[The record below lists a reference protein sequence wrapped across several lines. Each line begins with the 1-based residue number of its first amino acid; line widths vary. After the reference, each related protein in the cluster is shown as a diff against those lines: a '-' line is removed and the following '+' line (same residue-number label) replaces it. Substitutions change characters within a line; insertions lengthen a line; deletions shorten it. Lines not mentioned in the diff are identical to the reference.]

1 MYQLIRTALRQPIS
15 IVVVVIGILFF
26 SILSI
31 RSIPVDIFPN
41 LDLPTIYVV
50 QPYGGMAPD
59 QMDGF
64 IATRYQDHFLYVSGI
79 RDVDVKT
86 IQGLSLIKLS
96 FYPGTDMA
104 QAAAEVANNVSRAKA
119 YMPEGTVPPQVVRFD
134 ASSVPIGQ
142 MVFESKSRSLN
153 EIQDFASSR
162 VRPMF
167 SRIEGVSSPPP
178 FGGNQRT
185 IVIRVDPERIRSYH
199 LTPEEIIKSIV
210 TNNQPSPAGNIRMGD
225 KTLMTPVNSLIKK
238 PEDFLNIPIRVG
250 AGPTVFVRDV
260 GTVED
265 GADVTVSYALI
276 NGRRAV
282 YIPVVKKSDASTL
295 DVVNNIRAALPQL
308 RNAVPED
315 VKISYEFD
323 QSVYVTNS
331 LKSLIT
337 EGILGALLT
346 GLMVLLFLR
355 DWRSVIIVVVTIP
368 ISILSAVILMNLFGQ
383 TINIM
388 TLSGLAL
395 AIGVLVDQ
403 ATVTIENIHQHQEMG
418 KPKEQAIWDACKE
431 IAFPEFLIL
440 LAILAVFAPSFV
452 MSGIPRGMFL
462 PLSLAVGFAM
472 IASFLLSQTLVPVL
486 ANWLL
491 KDHPTH
497 EAPTLALDAREIHDV
512 IEEGE
517 HPSLPPAGFEKFKL
531 KYLNL
536 LSGIMSK
543 GKLVVPVYLV
553 GAVVL
558 IIGGFLLIGTDILP
572 KANSHQFQMRLRIA
586 DGTRVERTEEATLK
600 VLDLIKSEVGKEH
613 VEISSA
619 YVGTV
624 PSSYGTSNIFVFNSG
639 PHEAVLQVSLHEDF
653 PVRMDALKERL
664 RERIGKELPK
674 LKISFEP
681 IELVDK
687 IMSQGSSTPIEVSVA
702 AKDVEEAGRFAKKI
716 QAEMKHIPFLRDIQI
731 AQPMEYPILDV
742 TIDRERAGQ
751 LGITSTQVAR
761 SMVAATSS
769 SRFTDKNL
777 WLDDAK
783 GLAYQVQVQ
792 IPEYQMTSVDDIGT
806 IPLKTGVSNPLLA
819 DVATFVEKT
828 TPGEYDR
835 AGPNRLVTIT
845 ANLQKID
852 LGTATKAVTKAIK
865 DAGDPPRG
873 VLVELKGQSNL
884 LTETLSSLQTGLMIA
899 VVIMFLLLAA
909 TYQSFKLSLVVLS
922 TIPAVVVG
930 SIGLL
935 LITGATLNLQSY
947 MGLIMS
953 VGVSV
958 ANAIL
963 MVTNAENLRLE
974 LGDASKAVTLAAGSR
989 IRPILMTS
997 IAMIAGMVP
1006 MASGLGEGGDQ
1017 IAPLGQAVIGGLIAS
1032 TLASLLILPAV
1043 FTLVQ
1048 RKASVNSVSLDPED
1062 PESNFFRK
1070 KLQPSLSMNTIKSL
1084 IILVVASAAFVSC
1097 NSAAETEKKSEEK
1110 PNETPTTELTYVQSL
1125 QPSKKMALPGELMP
1139 WNKVNI
1145 HPKVKGFVKT
1155 VQVDRGSAVKKG
1167 QVLAVLEAPEVLSE
1181 LSQAK
1186 AQLIAAEATLS
1197 EITTKYQI
1205 SGNTYNR
1212 LLRTNKT
1219 KGAVSLNELDIAHA
1233 RVLTDSSATAVARG
1247 NVQAARSHMESKSEL
1262 ARYLTITAPFN
1273 GIITERNI
1281 SPGALVGPGE
1291 SGSKPLFILEDNTK
1305 LRLTLAIPENLT
1317 GAIPDK
1323 GSVTF
1328 TVTASPEKQYKAAY
1342 ARSSRSLSEAN
1353 RSMMTEFD
1361 VDNSAH
1367 DLKAG
1372 MYAQVQ
1378 LNTERTSKTLFVP
1391 TTSVVS
1397 SSEQIFVIRQKDNK
1411 AEWVTVKRGTVV
1423 DTLVEVFGDLH
1434 EGDAIV
1440 KKASE
1445 EFRNGQ
1451 ALEGTPK
1458 MTAKVN

>member
-26 SILSI
+26 SVLSI
-31 RSIPVDIFPN
+31 RTIPVDIFPS

-142 MVFESKSRSLN
+142 IVFESASRSLN

-199 LTPEEIIKSIV
+199 LTPEEIIKSVV
-210 TNNQPSPAGNIRMGD
+210 TNNQPSPAGNIRMGN

-250 AGPTVFVRDV
+250 AGPTVFIRDIA
-260 GTVED
+260 TVED
-265 GADVTVSYALI
+265 GADVTVSYALV

-295 DVVNNIRAALPQL
+295 DVVNNIRKALPQL

-315 VKISYEFD
+315 IKISYEFD

-337 EGILGALLT
+337 EGILGAVLT
-346 GLMVLLFLR
+346 GLMVLLFLK
-355 DWRSVIIVVVTIP
+355 DWRSVIIVIVTIP

-431 IAFPEFLIL
+431 IAFPELLIL

-452 MSGIPRGMFL
+452 MNGIPRGMFL

-491 KDHPTH
+491 KDHPHH
-497 EAPTLALDAREIHDV
+497 EAPTLALDAQEIHDV
-512 IEEGE
+512 IEEGA
-517 HPSLPPAGFEKFKL
+517 HPSLPPTGFEKFKL
-531 KYLNL
+531 KYLNVL
-536 LSGIMSK
+536 ATIMGK
-543 GKLVVPVYLV
+543 GKLVLPLYLIV
-553 GAVVL
+553 SVL
-558 IIGGFLLIGTDILP
+558 LIVGGFFLIGTDILP
-572 KANSHQFQMRLRIA
+572 KANSHQFQVRLKVA
-586 DGTRVERTEEATLK
+586 DGTRVERTEETTLK
-600 VLDLIKSEVGKEH
+600 FLDLVKSEVGKEH
-613 VEISSA
+613 VDISSA

-639 PHEAVLQVSLHEDF
+639 PHEAVLQVSLNEEY
-653 PVRMDALKERL
+653 PVRMDALKEKL
-664 RERIGKELPK
+664 RERVAKEIPS

-687 IMSQGSSTPIEVSVA
+687 IMSQGSATPIEVTVA
-702 AKDVEEAGRFAKKI
+702 AKNVEEAGRFARKI
-716 QAEMKHIPFLRDIQI
+716 QDEMNKISFLRDIQI
-731 AQPMEYPILDV
+731 AQPLAYPILDV
-742 TIDRERAGQ
+742 EINRERAGQ
-751 LGITSTQVAR
+751 LGVTSTQIAR
-761 SMVAATSS
+761 SLVAATSS

-777 WLDDAK
+777 WLDNTK

-792 IPEYQMTSVDDIGT
+792 IPEYQMTSVEDIGT
-806 IPLKTGVSNPLLA
+806 IPLKSGVSNPLLS
-819 DVATFVEKT
+819 DVATFSEKT
-828 TPGEYDR
+828 VPGQYDR

-845 ANLQKID
+845 SNLHKVD
-852 LGTATKAVTKAIK
+852 LGTATQAVSQAIK
-865 DAGDPPRG
+865 NAGEPPRG

-884 LTETLSSLQTGLMIA
+884 LTDTLSSLQVGLCIA
-899 VVIMFLLLAA
+899 VIIMFLLMAA
-909 TYQSFKLSLVVLS
+909 TYQSFKLSLVILS

-935 LITGATLNLQSY
+935 LLTGATLNLQSY

-974 LGDASKAVTLAAGSR
+974 LGDAAKAVTLAAGSR

-997 IAMIAGMVP
+997 IAMIAGMLP
-1006 MASGLGEGGDQ
+1006 MASGMGEGGDQ

-1032 TLASLLILPAV
+1032 TLASLLILPV
-1043 FTLVQ
+1043 IFTLVQ
-1048 RKASVNSVSLDPED
+1048 RNASLTSLSLDPED
-1062 PESNFFRK
+1062 PQSNFLRK
-1070 KLQPSLSMNTIKSL
+1070 KLQPSIPMNTIQSISVL
-1084 IILVVASAAFVSC
+1084 ILAAFSMTAC
-1097 NSAAETEKKSEEK
+1097 STEAETEHKQEAKTEEVQQ
-1110 PNETPTTELTYVQSL
+1110 TELTTVQSL
-1125 QPSKKMALPGELMP
+1125 QPSKKMALPGELVA

-1155 VQVDRGSAVKKG
+1155 VQVDRGSLVRKG

-1181 LSQAK
+1181 LSQAT
-1186 AQLIAAEATLS
+1186 AQSIAAEAALS
-1197 EITTKYQI
+1197 EAITRYTI
-1205 SGNTYNR
+1205 SGNTYQR
-1212 LLRTNKT
+1212 LLKTNRTQ
-1219 KGAVSLNELDIAHA
+1219 GAVSLNELDVAHA
-1233 RVLTDSSATAVARG
+1233 KVLADSSVVAVARG
-1247 NVQAARSHMESKSEL
+1247 HVQAAQSHKDAKLALSK
-1262 ARYLTITAPFN
+1262 YLTVTAPFD
-1273 GIITERNI
+1273 GVITERNI

-1291 SGSKPLFILEDNTK
+1291 SGAKPLFVLEDNTK

-1317 GAIPDK
+1317 NAVPNK
-1323 GSVTF
+1323 GEVAF
-1328 TVTASPEKQYKAAY
+1328 TVSASPDKQYKALY
-1342 ARSSRSLSEAN
+1342 ARSSRSLTETN

-1361 VDNSAH
+1361 VNNSTH
-1367 DLKAG
+1367 ELKAG

-1378 LNTERTSKTLFVP
+1378 LNTERTVKTLFVP
-1391 TTSVVS
+1391 SSAVVS
-1397 SSEQIFVIRQKDNK
+1397 SSEKVFVIRQKEGK
-1411 AEWVTVKRGTVV
+1411 AEWVKVSRGMVV
-1423 DTLVEVFGDLH
+1423 DTLVEVFGDLQA
-1434 EGDAIV
+1434 GDPIV

-1445 EFRNGQ
+1445 EYREGQ
-1451 ALEGTPK
+1451 NLSGVQK
-1458 MTAKVN
+1458 

>member
-142 MVFESKSRSLN
+142 MVFESSSRSLN

-199 LTPEEIIKSIV
+199 LTPEEIIKSII

-225 KTLMTPVNSLIKK
+225 RTLMTPVNSLVSR

-250 AGPTVFVRDV
+250 SGPTVFIRDV

-452 MSGIPRGMFL
+452 MSGIPRSMFL

-491 KDHPTH
+491 KDHPEH
-497 EAPTLALDAREIHDV
+497 EAPTLALDSQEVHDV
-512 IEEGE
+512 IEEDA
-517 HPSLPPAGFEKFKL
+517 HPSVPPTGFEKFKRS
-531 KYLNL
+531 YVGF
-536 LSGIMSK
+536 LSGIMNR

-553 GAVVL
+553 ASIAL
-558 IIGGFLLIGTDILP
+558 IVGGFFLIGTDILP
-572 KANSHQFQMRLRIA
+572 KANSHQFQMRLRVP
-586 DGTRVERTEEATLK
+586 DGTRVERTEAATLK
-600 VLDLIKSEVGKEH
+600 VLNLIKSEVGAEH

-653 PVRMDALKERL
+653 PVRMDALKEKL
-664 RERIGKELPK
+664 REKISKEIPS

-687 IMSQGSSTPIEVSVA
+687 IMSQGAATPIEVSVA
-702 AKDVEEAGRFAKKI
+702 AKNVEEAGKFAKKI
-716 QAEMKHIPFLRDIQI
+716 ESEMKQIAFLRDVQI
-731 AQPMEYPILDV
+731 AQPLAYPVLEV
-742 TIDRERAGQ
+742 KIDRERAGQ

-777 WLDDAK
+777 WLDDTK

-792 IPEYQMTSVDDIGT
+792 IPEYKMSSIEDMGT
-806 IPLKTGVSNPLLA
+806 IPLKPGSANPLLA
-819 DVATFVEKT
+819 DVATFSEKT
-828 TPGEYDR
+828 VPGEYDR
-835 AGPNRLVTIT
+835 AGPNRLVTVT
-845 ANLQKID
+845 ANIHNKD
-852 LGTATKAVTKAIK
+852 LGAATTAVQNAIK
-865 DAGDPPRG
+865 KAGEPPRG
-873 VLVELKGQSNL
+873 IIVELKGQSDL
-884 LTETLSSLQTGLMIA
+884 LTETLSSLQVGLMIA
-899 VVIMFLLLAA
+899 IVIMFLLLAA

-963 MVTNAENLRLE
+963 MVTNAENLRLQ
-974 LGDASKAVTLAAGSR
+974 LHDARKAVMLAAGSR

-997 IAMIAGMVP
+997 IAMIAGMIP

-1043 FTLVQ
+1043 FTMVQ
-1048 RKASVNSVSLDPED
+1048 RKASVLSVSLDPED
-1062 PESNFFRK
+1062 PDSNFFRK
-1070 KLQPSLSMNTIKSL
+1070 KLQTSISMNTLKSIL
-1084 IILVVASAAFVSC
+1084 IILSVSVGMAACS
-1097 NSAAETEKKSEEK
+1097 SEAETNESHEKKAPEK
-1110 PNETPTTELTYVQSL
+1110 APAVELAYVKSMK
-1125 QPSKKMALPGELMP
+1125 PAKMITLPGDLKP
-1139 WNKVNI
+1139 WNKVSI

-1155 VQVDRGSAVKKG
+1155 VNADRGTIVRKG
-1167 QVLAVLEAPEVLSE
+1167 QVLAVLEAPEILSE

-1186 AQLIAAEATLS
+1186 AQLIAAKASLN
-1197 EITTKYQI
+1197 EITTKFRA
-1205 SGNTYNR
+1205 SSLTYNR
-1212 LLRTNKT
+1212 MLRTNKT
-1219 KGAVSLNELDIAHA
+1219 EGAVSLNELDLA
-1233 RVLTDSSATAVARG
+1233 RAKAMTDSSAAAVATG
-1247 NVQAARSHMESKSEL
+1247 NVQAAESFLETKSEL
-1262 ARYLTITAPFN
+1262 ARYLTVTAPFD

-1291 SGSKPLFILEDNTK
+1291 GGAKPLFILEDNTK
-1305 LRLTLAIPENLT
+1305 LRLTLAIPENLS
-1317 GAIPDK
+1317 GAISSK
-1323 GSVTF
+1323 GTVTF
-1328 TVTASPEKQYKAAY
+1328 TVSANPEKQYTAVY
-1342 ARSSRSLSEAN
+1342 ARSSRTLSEEHRA
-1353 RSMMTEFD
+1353 MMTEFD
-1361 VDNSAH
+1361 VDNRSNE
-1367 DLKAG
+1367 LKAG
-1372 MYAQVQ
+1372 MYAQVS
-1378 LNTERTSKTLFVP
+1378 LSTERSANTLFVP
-1391 TTSVVS
+1391 VTSVVS
-1397 SSEQIFVIRQKDNK
+1397 SSEQVFVILDKNKK
-1411 AEWVTVKRGTVV
+1411 AEWVPVKKGTVV
-1423 DTLVEVFGDLH
+1423 DSLIEVFGNLH

-1440 KKASE
+1440 RKASE
-1445 EFRNGQ
+1445 EFRNGES
-1451 ALEGTPK
+1451 L
-1458 MTAKVN
+1458 

>member
-199 LTPEEIIKSIV
+199 LTPEEVIKSIV

-225 KTLMTPVNSLIKK
+225 RTLMTPVNSLIKR
-238 PEDFLNIPIRVG
+238 PEDFLNIPIRIG
-250 AGPTVFVRDV
+250 AGPTVFIRDV

-355 DWRSVIIVVVTIP
+355 DWRSVIIVIVTIP

-403 ATVTIENIHQHQEMG
+403 ATVTIENIHQHQEMK

-452 MSGIPRGMFL
+452 MSGIPRSMFL

-491 KDHPTH
+491 KSHPHH
-497 EAPTLALDAREIHDV
+497 EAPTLALDAREVHDV
-512 IEEGE
+512 IEEGA
-517 HPSLPPAGFEKFKL
+517 HPSLPAKGFEKFKL
-531 KYLNL
+531 RYLNA
-536 LSGIMSK
+536 LSGIMNK
-543 GKLVVPVYLV
+543 GSFVVPVYIV
-553 GAVVL
+553 ASVL
-558 IIGGFLLIGTDILP
+558 LIVGGFFLIGTDILP
-572 KANSHQFQMRLRIA
+572 KANSHQFQMRLRVA

-600 VLDLIKSEVGKEH
+600 VLDLIKSEVGKDH

-664 RERIGKELPK
+664 REKIGKELPK

-687 IMSQGSSTPIEVSVA
+687 IMSQGASTPIQVSVA
-702 AKDVEEAGRFAKKI
+702 AKDVKEAGKFAKKI
-716 QAEMKHIPFLRDIQI
+716 QAEMEHISFLRDVQI
-731 AQPMEYPILDV
+731 AQPLEYPILDV

-806 IPLKTGVSNPLLA
+806 IPLKTGASNPLLA
-819 DVATFVEKT
+819 DVATFSEKT

-835 AGPNRLVTIT
+835 AGPNRLVTIN
-845 ANLQKID
+845 ANLHKVD
-852 LGTATKAVTKAIK
+852 LGAATKAVNKAIK

-873 VLVELKGQSNL
+873 VIVELKGQSNL
-884 LTETLSSLQTGLMIA
+884 LTETLTSLQTGLMIA
-899 VVIMFLLLAA
+899 IVIMFLLLAA

-935 LITGATLNLQSY
+935 LLTGATLNLQSY

-974 LGDASKAVTLAAGSR
+974 LGDAGKAVTLAAGSR

-1032 TLASLLILPAV
+1032 TLASLLILPAI

-1048 RKASVNSVSLDPED
+1048 RKASVNSVSMDPED

-1070 KLQPSLSMNTIKSL
+1070 NQQPTISMNTIKSIL
-1084 IILVVASAAFVSC
+1084 ILLITSVALVSC
-1097 NSAAETEKKSEEK
+1097 GSEAGSEKKHEEK
-1110 PNETPTTELTYVQSL
+1110 PTESQVVEMSAVQSL
-1125 QPSKKMALPGELMP
+1125 QPSKQLALPGELVA
-1139 WNKVNI
+1139 WNRVNI
-1145 HPKVKGFVKT
+1145 HPKIKGFVKNIN
-1155 VQVDRGSAVKKG
+1155 VDRGSLVRKG

-1186 AQLIAAEATLS
+1186 AQLIASEATLS
-1197 EITTKYQI
+1197 EVTTRYNI
-1205 SGNTYNR
+1205 SSNTYNR
-1212 LLRTNKT
+1212 MLRTNKT
-1219 KGAVSLNELDIAHA
+1219 KGAVSLNELDVAHA
-1233 RVLTDSSATAVARG
+1233 RVLTDSSLTAVARG
-1247 NVQAARSHMESKSEL
+1247 NVQAAKSNIETKSEL
-1262 ARYLTITAPFN
+1262 ARYLTVTAPFD
-1273 GIITERNI
+1273 GTITERNI

-1291 SGSKPLFILEDNTK
+1291 SNTKPLFVLEDNSK

-1317 GAIPDK
+1317 SAVPEK
-1323 GSVTF
+1323 GNVTF
-1328 TVTASPEKQYKAAY
+1328 TVTASPEKQYSARY
-1342 ARSSRSLSEAN
+1342 ARSSKSLSEAN

-1361 VDNSAH
+1361 VDNHSH
-1367 DLKAG
+1367 ELKAG
-1372 MYAQVQ
+1372 MYAQVK
-1378 LNTERTSKTLFVP
+1378 LNTERSSKTLFVP
-1391 TTSVVS
+1391 TSSVVS
-1397 SSEQIFVIRQKDNK
+1397 SSEQVFVIRKKDGK
-1411 AEWVTVKRGTVV
+1411 AEWVSVKKGTVM
-1423 DTLVEVFGDLH
+1423 DSLVEVFGDLH
-1434 EGDAIV
+1434 EGDPIV

-1451 ALEGTPK
+1451 ALDIEQHAETK
-1458 MTAKVN
+1458 TN

>member
-142 MVFESKSRSLN
+142 MVFESASRSLN

-199 LTPEEIIKSIV
+199 MTPEEVIKSIIA
-210 TNNQPSPAGNIRMGD
+210 NNQPSPAGNIRMGD

-238 PEDFLNIPIRVG
+238 PEDFLNIPIRIG
-250 AGPTVFVRDV
+250 AGPTVFIRDV
-260 GTVED
+260 GVVED

-355 DWRSVIIVVVTIP
+355 DWRSVIIVIVTIP

-452 MSGIPRGMFL
+452 MSGIPRSMFL

-486 ANWLL
+486 SNWLL
-491 KDHPTH
+491 KDHPHH
-497 EAPTLALDAREIHDV
+497 EAPTLALDSQEVDDV
-512 IEEGE
+512 IEEGA

-531 KYLNL
+531 KYLNAL
-536 LSGIMSK
+536 GGIMSK
-543 GKLVVPVYLV
+543 RWIVPVYLA
-553 GAVVL
+553 GTIAL

-572 KANSHQFQMRLRIA
+572 KANSHQFQMRMRVP

-600 VLDLIKSEVGKEH
+600 VLNLIKSEVGKDH

-639 PHEAVLQVSLHEDF
+639 PHEAVLQVSLKEDF
-653 PVRMDALKERL
+653 PVRMDALKEKL
-664 RERIGKELPK
+664 RARIGKEIPNLA
-674 LKISFEP
+674 ISFEP

-687 IMSQGSSTPIEVSVA
+687 IMSQGASTPIEVSVA
-702 AKDVEEAGRFAKKI
+702 AKDVEEAGRFARKI
-716 QAEMKHIPFLRDIQI
+716 RKEMQQIAFLRDVQI
-731 AQPMEYPILDV
+731 AQPLAYPILDV
-742 TIDRERAGQ
+742 KIDRERAGQ

-792 IPEYQMTSVDDIGT
+792 IPEYQMTSVEDIGT
-806 IPLKTGVSNPLLA
+806 IPLKTGVTNPLLA
-819 DVATFVEKT
+819 DVATFSEKT
-828 TPGEYDR
+828 APGEYDR
-835 AGPNRLVTIT
+835 AGPNRLVTVT
-845 ANLQKID
+845 ANIHKKD
-852 LGTATKAVTKAIK
+852 LGAATTAVQQAIK
-865 DAGDPPRG
+865 NAGEPPRG
-873 VLVELKGQSNL
+873 VIVELKGQTEL
-884 LTETLSSLQTGLMIA
+884 LTETLSSLQTGLLIA

-935 LITGATLNLQSY
+935 LLTGATLNLQSY

-963 MVTNAENLRLE
+963 MVTNAENLRLK
-974 LGDASKAVTLAAGSR
+974 LQDAHKAVTLAAGSR

-997 IAMIAGMVP
+997 IAMIAGMIP

-1070 KLQPSLSMNTIKSL
+1070 KLQTSLSMNTLKSIL
-1084 IILVVASAAFVSC
+1084 ILLTVAAGMMACHTEAETSEKHEQKAP
-1097 NSAAETEKKSEEK
+1097 AAEPVVELAYVKSMK
-1110 PNETPTTELTYVQSL
+1110 PAKQI
-1125 QPSKKMALPGELMP
+1125 ALPGELKP
-1139 WNKVNI
+1139 WNKVSI
-1145 HPKVKGFVKT
+1145 HPKVKGFVRA
-1155 VQVDRGSAVKKG
+1155 VNVDRGSIVKKG
-1167 QVLAVLEAPEVLSE
+1167 QVLAQLEAPEIISE

-1186 AQLIAAEATLS
+1186 AQLIAAEAALH
-1197 EITTKYQI
+1197 EITTRYQATAL
-1205 SGNTYNR
+1205 TYSR
-1212 LLRTNKT
+1212 LMRTNRT
-1219 KGAVSLNELDIAHA
+1219 EGAVSLNELDLAKA
-1233 RVLTDSSATAVARG
+1233 RAATDSSAMAVAKG
-1247 NVQAARSHMESKSEL
+1247 NVQAAKSFMETKTEL
-1262 ARYLTITAPFN
+1262 SRYLTVTAPFD

-1291 SGSKPLFILEDNTK
+1291 GGAKPLFILEDNTK
-1305 LRLTLAIPENLT
+1305 LRLTLAIPENMSS
-1317 GAIPDK
+1317 AIPNK
-1323 GSVTF
+1323 GEVSF
-1328 TVTASPEKQYKAAY
+1328 TVPASPEKIYKATY
-1342 ARSSRSLSEAN
+1342 ARSSRTLSEEN
-1353 RSMMTEFD
+1353 RSMITEFD
-1361 VDNSAH
+1361 VNNRSNE
-1367 DLKAG
+1367 LKAG

-1378 LNTERTSKTLFVP
+1378 LNTERSGNTLFVP
-1391 TTSVVS
+1391 VTAVVN
-1397 SSEQIFVIRQKDNK
+1397 SSEQVFVIRDKAKK
-1411 AEWVTVKRGTVV
+1411 AEWVPVKRGVVV

-1434 EGDAIV
+1434 DGEAIV

-1445 EFRNGQ
+1445 EYRNGQ
-1451 ALEGTPK
+1451 DL
-1458 MTAKVN
+1458 

>member
-225 KTLMTPVNSLIKK
+225 RTLMTPVNSLIQK
-238 PEDFLNIPIRVG
+238 PEDFLNIPIRIG
-250 AGPTVFVRDV
+250 AGPTVFIRDV

-346 GLMVLLFLR
+346 GLMVLLFLK

-486 ANWLL
+486 SNWLL
-491 KDHPTH
+491 KDHPSH
-497 EAPTLALDAREIHDV
+497 EAPTLALDNREIHDV
-512 IEEGE
+512 IEEGA
-517 HPSLPPAGFEKFKL
+517 HPSLPPKGFEKFKL
-531 KYLNL
+531 KYLNF
-536 LSGIMSK
+536 LSGIMSS
-543 GKLVVPVYLV
+543 GKLIVPAYLV
-553 GAVVL
+553 GAVLL
-558 IIGGFLLIGTDILP
+558 IVGGFFLIGTDILP

-600 VLDLIKSEVGKEH
+600 VLDLIKSEVGPEH

-702 AKDVEEAGRFAKKI
+702 AKDVEEAGKFAKKI
-716 QAEMKHIPFLRDIQI
+716 QAEMQHIAFLRDVQI
-731 AQPMEYPILDV
+731 AQPLEYPILDV

-777 WLDDAK
+777 WLDNAK

-792 IPEYQMTSVDDIGT
+792 IPEYQMTSVEDIGT
-806 IPLKTGVSNPLLA
+806 IPLKTGASNPLLA
-819 DVATFVEKT
+819 DVATFSEKT
-828 TPGEYDR
+828 TAGEYDR

-845 ANLQKID
+845 ANIHKRD
-852 LGTATKAVTKAIK
+852 LGAATSAVSKAIK

-884 LTETLSSLQTGLMIA
+884 LTDTLSSLQVGLMIA
-899 VVIMFLLLAA
+899 VIIMFLLLAA

-935 LITGATLNLQSY
+935 LLTGATLNLQSY

-963 MVTNAENLRLE
+963 MVTNAENLRLQ
-974 LGDASKAVTLAAGSR
+974 LGDAAKAVQLAAGSR

-1048 RKASVNSVSLDPED
+1048 RKASINSVSLDPED
-1062 PESNFFRK
+1062 PESNFFK
-1070 KLQPSLSMNTIKSL
+1070 KLQPSISMTTIKSL
-1084 IILVVASAAFVSC
+1084 VILCITSAVLMSC
-1097 NSAAETEKKSEEK
+1097 SSEAESDKKKDEK
-1110 PNETPTTELTYVQSL
+1110 PEETQKTEMAFVQSL

-1139 WNKVNI
+1139 WNRVNI
-1145 HPKVKGFVKT
+1145 HPKVKGFVRT
-1155 VQVDRGSAVKKG
+1155 VQVDRGSLVRKG

-1186 AQLIAAEATLS
+1186 AQLIAAEAHLS
-1197 EITTKYQI
+1197 ESATKYQI

-1212 LLRTNKT
+1212 MLRTNKT
-1219 KGAVSLNELDIAHA
+1219 KGAVSLNELDVAHA
-1233 RVLTDSSATAVARG
+1233 RVLSDSSAASVARG
-1247 NVQAARSHMESKSEL
+1247 NVDAARSFVNAKSEL
-1262 ARYLTITAPFN
+1262 AKYLTITAPFD

-1291 SGSKPLFILEDNTK
+1291 SGAKPLFILEDNTK
-1305 LRLTLAIPENLT
+1305 LRLTLAIPENLS
-1317 GAIPDK
+1317 GAVPDK
-1323 GSVTF
+1323 GTVVF
-1328 TVTASPEKQYKAAY
+1328 TVTANPEKQYNATY

-1361 VDNSAH
+1361 VNNSSRE
-1367 DLKAG
+1367 LKAG

-1391 TTSVVS
+1391 VSSVVS
-1397 SSEQIFVIRQKDNK
+1397 SSENVFVIREKDSK
-1411 AEWVTVKRGTVV
+1411 AEWVPVKKGTVV

-1434 EGDAIV
+1434 EGDPIV

-1451 ALEGTPK
+1451 ALQGSSTK
-1458 MTAKVN
+1458 VAAKTN